1 MTETQTVPTAAECL
15 AAAQATVT
23 LMTAT
28 RLAAGMTPDDAVRST
43 FAAFMAMCEA
53 QS

>member
-28 RLAAGMTPDDAVRST
+28 RLAAGMTPEAAVRDT
-43 FAAFMAMCEA
+43 FAAFMKLCEA
-53 QS
+53 RS